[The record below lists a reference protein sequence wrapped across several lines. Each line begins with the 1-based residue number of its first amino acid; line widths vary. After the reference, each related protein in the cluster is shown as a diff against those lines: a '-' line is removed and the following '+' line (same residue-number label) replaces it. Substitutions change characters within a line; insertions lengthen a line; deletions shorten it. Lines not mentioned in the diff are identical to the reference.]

1 MSAST
6 GLNTTR
12 LLREVFDDVG
22 AETFRA
28 ALATNPGV
36 LRGLCYHDGLD
47 GGGDQAHAPVPGVEI
62 TVAAIEAYAHA
73 DGMP

>member
-1 MSAST
+1 M
-6 GLNTTR
+6 LRTTR
-12 LLREVFDDVG
+12 LLREVLDDVG

-36 LRGLCYHDGLD
+36 LCGLCYHDGLN
-47 GGGDQAHAPVPGVEI
+47 GYGQQAHAPVPGVEI
-62 TVAAIEAYAHA
+62 TVAAIEAYMHA